1 MRTLRVE
8 SEAMALY
15 AVTDSAWVGKQTL
28 MEQVKDALDGGVTFL
43 QLREKELDYD
53 AFLKEAGEMAELSRQ
68 YGVPFVINDEVEI
81 ALKCGADG
89 VHVGQEDMACRNA
102 RKLLG
107 LDKIIG
113 VSVHN
118 VKEAL
123 KAQADGADY
132 LGLGAVKA
140 TPTKT
145 DAKVVK
151 FEEIKKVCDAVDIPV
166 VAIGGIKKDNLMEL
180 KGSHVD
186 GIAVVS
192 AIFGAENIKKET
204 EELRKKAEEMRV
216 R

>member
-1 MRTLRVE
+1 MKVE
-8 SEAMALY
+8 SKAMTLY
-15 AVTDSAWVGKQTL
+15 AVTDAAWVGKQTL
-28 MEQVKDALDGGVTFL
+28 MEQVKDALDGGITFL
-43 QLREKELDYD
+43 QLREKNLDRD
-53 AFLKEAGEMAELSRQ
+53 AFLKEAREMADLSRQ
-68 YGVPFVINDEVEI
+68 YHVPFVVNDEVDI
-81 ALKCGADG
+81 ALECGADG
-89 VHVGQEDMACRNA
+89 VHVGQDDMACQIA

-107 LDKIIG
+107 PDKIIG

-118 VKEAL
+118 VEEAL

-145 DAKVVK
+145 DAKVVE
-151 FEEIKKVCDAVDIPV
+151 FEEIQRVCDAVSIPV

-180 KGSHVD
+180 QGSHVD

-192 AIFGAENIKKET
+192 AIFGAEDIRQET
-204 EELRKKAEEMRV
+204 EKLRKKAEEMKR

>member
-1 MRTLRVE
+1 MT
-8 SEAMALY
+8 LY
-15 AVTDSAWVGKQTL
+15 AVTDAAWAGKQTL
-28 MEQVKDALDGGVTFL
+28 MEQVKDALDGGITFL
-43 QLREKELDYD
+43 QLREKNLDRD
-53 AFLKEAGEMAELSRQ
+53 AFLKEAREMAELSRQ
-68 YGVPFVINDEVEI
+68 YHVPFVVNDEVEI
-81 ALKCGADG
+81 ALECGADG
-89 VHVGQEDMACRNA
+89 VHVGQDDMACQNA

-107 LDKIIG
+107 PDKIIG

-118 VKEAL
+118 VEEAL

-145 DAKVVK
+145 DAKVVE
-151 FEEIKKVCDAVDIPV
+151 FEEIQRVCEAVSIPV

-180 KGSHVD
+180 QGSHVD

-192 AIFGAENIKKET
+192 AIFGAEDIGQET
-204 EELRKKAEEMRV
+204 ENLRKKAEEMKR

>member
-1 MRTLRVE
+1 MKTE
-8 SEAMALY
+8 AEAMTLY
-15 AVTDSAWVGKQTL
+15 AVTDSAWTGEKTL
-28 MEQVKDALDGGVTFL
+28 MEQVKDALDGGITFL
-43 QLREKELDYD
+43 QLREKELDHD
-53 AFLKEAGEMAELSRQ
+53 AFLKEAKEMAELSRQ

-81 ALKCGADG
+81 ALECGADG
-89 VHVGQEDMACRNA
+89 VHVGQEDMACQNA

-107 LDKIIG
+107 PDKIIG

-118 VKEAL
+118 VEEAL

-145 DAKVVK
+145 DAKVVE
-151 FEEIKKVCDAVDIPV
+151 FGEIKRVCDAVSIPV

-180 KGSHVD
+180 QGSHVD

-192 AIFGAENIKKET
+192 AVFGAEDITQET
-204 EELRKKAEEMRV
+204 KELRKQAEEMKR

>member
-1 MRTLRVE
+1 MQKLKVE
-8 SEAMALY
+8 SDAMTLY

-28 MEQVKDALDGGVTFL
+28 MEQVEDALAGGITFL
-43 QLREKELDYD
+43 QLREKELEYD
-53 AFLKEAGEMAELSRQ
+53 AFLREAKEMAGLSRQ
-68 YGVPFVINDEVEI
+68 YGVPFVINDEVET
-81 ALKCGADG
+81 ALESGADG
-89 VHVGQEDMACRNA
+89 VHVGQDDMACQNA

-107 LDKIIG
+107 PDKIIG

-118 VKEAL
+118 TEEAL

-132 LGLGAVKA
+132 VGLGAVKA

-145 DAKVVK
+145 DAKVVE
-151 FEEIKKVCDAVDIPV
+151 FEEIKRVCDAVSIPV

-192 AIFGAENIKKET
+192 AIFGAENIRQET
-204 EELRKKAEEMRV
+204 EELHKKAKEMKR